1 MIIWGSA
8 SDTKDLGVVET
19 KHCDTCEKERHF
31 KLVLQYRYSHLYEVP
46 LVFRFPTSRA

>member
-31 KLVLQYRYSHLYEVP
+31 KLVLQYRYSHLYY
-46 LVFRFPTSRA
+46 FIIATGKCAFN